1 MREQK
6 LQDIWFILNILET
19 KMNNNSDNEIQETY
33 YYLLDLQNKLQK
45 Q

>member
-19 KMNNNSDNEIQETY
+19 KLNWNVDNEIQETY
-33 YYLLDLQNKLQK
+33 YYLLDLQHQLQK

>member
-19 KMNNNSDNEIQETY
+19 KLNWNADNEIQETY
-33 YYLLDLQNKLQK
+33 YYLLDLQHQLQK